1 MASCSGHSHDGGHG
15 HSHGG
20 SGGGGGGHGHS
31 HGVTDA
37 SDAENS
43 RGHEFNLYL
52 KINMDDFTCLNE
64 EEDGSAKTVFRA
76 YEQRMDRSK
85 KVTSDCDEELL
96 MNIPFTGQVKLK
108 GIILI
113 GGERETHP
121 NKMRLFKNR
130 FNMSFEDARAKAD
143 QELDVHVDQD
153 GVIEYKPIVA
163 RFSDVNH
170 LSLHFPSNH
179 GGSDQTE
186 IYYIGLKG
194 DYMEAHRH
202 EVTITAYE
210 ARANPAD
217 HKTNSLNQVNNM
229 IS

>member
-85 KVTSDCDEELL
+85 VS
-96 MNIPFTGQVKLK
+96 
-108 GIILI
+108 
-113 GGERETHP
+113 
-121 NKMRLFKNR
+121 
-130 FNMSFEDARAKAD
+130 
-143 QELDVHVDQD
+143 
-153 GVIEYKPIVA
+153 Y
-163 RFSDVNH
+163 
-170 LSLHFPSNH
+170 
-179 GGSDQTE
+179 
-186 IYYIGLKG
+186 
-194 DYMEAHRH
+194 
-202 EVTITAYE
+202 
-210 ARANPAD
+210 
-217 HKTNSLNQVNNM
+217 
-229 IS
+229 